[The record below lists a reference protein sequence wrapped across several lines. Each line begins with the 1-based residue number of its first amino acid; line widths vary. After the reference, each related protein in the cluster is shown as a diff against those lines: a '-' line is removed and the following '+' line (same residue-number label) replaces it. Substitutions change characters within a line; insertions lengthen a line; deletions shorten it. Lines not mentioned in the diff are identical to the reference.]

1 MSNKISVL
9 EILKGNF
16 STLYNV
22 EKNRRDYMDIATFY
36 GLPLSVAILSIYNN
50 YALSDKLI
58 GHLITASALLSGLLL
73 NLSVV
78 ISSLKNKLPTPE
90 LDDKEYR
97 HKILKRTIVKELFFN
112 VSSASLC
119 SFFLLAFCI
128 LQNLIGNSS
137 AINTTF
143 INPIISFLGVHLLM
157 SFLMITKRIYR
168 LLLNL

>member
-22 EKNRRDYMDIATFY
+22 EKGRRDYMDIATFY

-78 ISSLKNKLPTPE
+78 ISSLKNKLSVPKI
-90 LDDKEYR
+90 DDEDYAQR
-97 HKILKRTIVKELFFN
+97 TLKRTIVQELFFN

-128 LQNLIGNSS
+128 LQALIGNSS
-137 AINTTF
+137 IINIVV

-157 SFLMITKRIYR
+157 SFLMVTKRIYR